1 MFARVAIPL
10 IMFLAPRYLPRVLR
24 FVRLVWRLSFDK
36 RVPIVLRLLLPLAI
50 VYVIS
55 PVDFLKDTIPIFG
68 RFDDLIVAGLAMLF
82 LVTLSP
88 KAVVDEHNGKIKA
101 GDRPEDKDPSKVVD
115 GSSRLIDD

>member
-1 MFARVAIPL
+1 M
-10 IMFLAPRYLPRVLR
+10 
-24 FVRLVWRLSFDK
+24 
-36 RVPIVLRLLLPLAI
+36 LLPLAI

-55 PVDFLKDTIPIFG
+55 PLDFLKDTIPIVG

-88 KAVVDEHNGKIKA
+88 KEVVDEHNGKIKA
-101 GDRPEDKDPSKVVD
+101 SDRPEDKDPSKVVD